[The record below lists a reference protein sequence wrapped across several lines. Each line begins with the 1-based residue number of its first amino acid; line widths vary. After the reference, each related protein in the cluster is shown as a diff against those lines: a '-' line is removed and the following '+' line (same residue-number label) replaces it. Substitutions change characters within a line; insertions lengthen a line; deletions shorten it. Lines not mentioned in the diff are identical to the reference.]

1 MTIALVNVSGRMS
14 TDGSRLVSALLKR
27 AGHSVRGIFLSRR
40 TPMLY
45 NERELALLDDIFAE
59 ADAVMIS
66 VYSSYAAR
74 AVQVTDYVHRRHP
87 RCRVFWGGPHCISVP
102 EVGLEHADGICFSE
116 GDEAVVDLAGRLAR
130 GEDWTATPNFS
141 FRRGG
146 QVVSNRVLPPFRE
159 LDSLPYYDYDLDGQF
174 MLDGELTPM
183 SGGLLKTRLASYPYR
198 IPIFYFMTSRGCPH
212 NCAYCNNCR
221 YLALWG
227 RVPIRMHSVER
238 VIAELEVQL
247 GRLGFIEFVG
257 FGDDDFFVRPT
268 AELEQFAAAYKK
280 RIGLPFGVAVS
291 ARTYRRE
298 KLDILLDAGL
308 KMVQMGVQSGSQRV
322 LDTVFNRTLSV
333 ERTREAGLDL
343 ARSVKG
349 RGMDLGLD
357 FIIDNPY
364 ETRADAYK
372 TFRYILELPP
382 KVQLNVF
389 YLAYFPGTPLY
400 ERALADGIISPTSRE
415 IYRFWA
421 RTSLRYQRNWETVLI
436 LLTRLLRLAAGRK
449 GMPGV
454 ATTEAFLRLAGSRPV
469 RVLMSAVPGAFFS
482 ALASVIQ
489 GIVLAQ
495 ARRKERA
502 HLGSQPGGKVA
513 VA

>member
-1 MTIALVNVSGRMS
+1 MNIALVNVSGRMS

-27 AGHSVRGIFLSRR
+27 AGHEVQGIFMSRR
-40 TPMLY
+40 SPMLY
-45 NERELALLDDIFAE
+45 DERELELLDGIFSDTE
-59 ADAVMIS
+59 AVMVS

-74 AVQVTDYVHRRHP
+74 AAQITDFIHRRYP

-102 EVGLEHADGICFSE
+102 EVGLAHADGICFSE
-116 GDEAVVDLAGRLAR
+116 GDEAVVDLADRLAK
-130 GEDWTATPNFS
+130 GGDWTATPNFS
-141 FRRGG
+141 FRVDGR
-146 QVVSNRVLPPFRE
+146 VITNRVLPPFRD

-174 MLDGELTPM
+174 MLDRELIPMTPE
-183 SGGLLKTRLASYPYR
+183 LLKARLASYPYR
-198 IPIFYFMTSRGCPH
+198 TPIFYFMTSRGCPH

-227 RVPIRMHSVER
+227 KVPIRLHSVER
-238 VIAELEVQL
+238 VVRELESQL
-247 GRLGFIEFVG
+247 ARLAFIEFVG
-257 FGDDDFFVRPT
+257 FGDDDFFVRPSEQL
-268 AELEQFAAAYKK
+268 AEFSAGYKK

-308 KMVQMGVQSGSQRV
+308 KIVQMGVQSGSQRV
-322 LDTVFNRTLSV
+322 LDEVFNRTLSV
-333 ERTREAGLDL
+333 EKTRAAGLDL
-343 ARSVKG
+343 ARSIRG
-349 RGMDLGLD
+349 RGMDLALD

-364 ETRADAYK
+364 ETREDAYK

-389 YLAYFPGTPLY
+389 SLAYFPGTPLY

-415 IYRFWA
+415 IYKFWA

-436 LLTRLLRLAAGRK
+436 LLTRFLRLATKGRSSA
-449 GMPGV
+449 V
-454 ATTEAFLRLAGSRPV
+454 EAFLRFCGSRPV
-469 RVLMSAVPGAFFS
+469 RVCMSVLPGAFFS
-482 ALASVIQ
+482 ALAAAVQ

-495 ARRKERA
+495 ARKKERA
-502 HLGSQPGGKVA
+502 HLGSGAAKKA
-513 VA
+513 VRAA

>member
-1 MTIALVNVSGRMS
+1 MS

-27 AGHSVRGIFLSRR
+27 EGHAVRGIFLSRR

-45 NERELALLDDIFAE
+45 DEKELALLDPLLAD
-59 ADAVMIS
+59 ADAVMVS

-74 AVQVTDYVHRRHP
+74 AAQLTDWVHRRHP
-87 RCRVFWGGPHCISVP
+87 GRPVFWGGPHCISVP
-102 EVGLEHADGICFSE
+102 EVGLRHADGICFSE
-116 GDEAVVDLAGRLAR
+116 GDEAVGELARRLAR
-130 GEDWTATPNFS
+130 GEDWRETPNFS
-141 FRRGG
+141 FLRDGR
-146 QVVSNRVLPPFRE
+146 VVSNRVLPPFRD
-159 LDSLPYYDYDLDGQF
+159 LDSLPYYDYEPEGQY

-183 SGGLLKTRLASYPYR
+183 SREILKARLASYPYR

-227 RVPIRMHSVER
+227 KVPIRMHGVER
-238 VIAELEVQL
+238 SIAELEHQL
-247 GRLGFIEFVG
+247 AKLSFIEFVG

-268 AELEQFAAAYKK
+268 AELERFAAEYKA
-280 RIGLPFGVAVS
+280 RIRLPFGVAVS

-333 ERTREAGLDL
+333 ERTRAAGLDL
-343 ARSVKG
+343 ARAVKG

-364 ETRADAYK
+364 ETREDAFK

-400 ERALADGIISPTSRE
+400 ERALADGIISPASRE

-436 LLTRLLRLAAGRK
+436 LLTRFLRLAAGRR
-449 GMPGV
+449 GMPG
-454 ATTEAFLRLAGSRPV
+454 TTAVETFLRLAGTKPV
-469 RVLMSAVPGAFFS
+469 RVFMAALPGAFFS
-482 ALASVIQ
+482 ALASAIQ
-489 GIVLAQ
+489 AVVLAQ
-495 ARRKERA
+495 ARKKERA
-502 HLGSQPGGKVA
+502 GLGAGAGRRA
-513 VA
+513 AA